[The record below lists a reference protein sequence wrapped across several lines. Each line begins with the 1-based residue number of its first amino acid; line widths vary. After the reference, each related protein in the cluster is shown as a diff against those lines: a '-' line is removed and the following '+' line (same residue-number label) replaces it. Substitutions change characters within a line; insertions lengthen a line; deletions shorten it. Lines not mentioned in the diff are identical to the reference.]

1 MPALSF
7 KSGAG
12 HRVSLCFSLLLSH
25 FCSVSVGVSCQRFY
39 FFLFFFFLSFL
50 HLVLDST
57 SFNCVC
63 ICVSFDTCLDSLI
76 LSPLHT
82 LSPLQF
88 FTLFP
93 LCTYFPC
100 SLSLSSALCP
110 CCQTV
115 DPGGY
120 RHQQT
125 DQSRHCPAWSCP
137 VWQDR
142 GSETPAG
149 RKWNFTGNFPAL
161 TPGLEFT

>member
-82 LSPLQF
+82 LSFAILHTFPPLH
-88 FTLFP
+88 L
-93 LCTYFPC
+93 
-100 SLSLSSALCP
+100 LSLLTFPFVCP
-110 CCQTV
+110 LPLLSDCWSRRVSTS
-115 DPGGY
+115 
-120 RHQQT
+120 T
-125 DQSRHCPAWSCP
+125 DRP
-137 VWQDR
+137 
-142 GSETPAG
+142 
-149 RKWNFTGNFPAL
+149 KPAL
-161 TPGLEFT
+161 PCMKLPCVARPRQWDSCWT